1 MNQDP
6 SLKEQI
12 VGTYKEIK
20 EIKRQEEALKVRA
33 WIVIN
38 FIVGFPLVIQI
49 LIRPAFESAINV
61 VKCGQP
67 IEQCLEVLLRP
78 NE

>member
-6 SLKEQI
+6 NLKEQL
-12 VGTYKEIK
+12 VEAYKEIK
-20 EIKRQEEALKVRA
+20 QIKRKEEASRTVGYM
-33 WIVIN
+33 VIF
-38 FIVGFPLVIQI
+38 FIAGFPLVIQI